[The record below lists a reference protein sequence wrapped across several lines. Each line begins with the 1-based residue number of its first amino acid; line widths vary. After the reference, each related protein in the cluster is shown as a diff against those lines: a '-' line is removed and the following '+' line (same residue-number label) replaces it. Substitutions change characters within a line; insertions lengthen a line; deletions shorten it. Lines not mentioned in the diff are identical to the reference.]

1 MRDIYEKQSSSSP
14 GVSNYASS
22 SGLSGDDKEIG
33 YRATTSNHPY
43 VLAKMSSIHNLPNKI
58 DLNLARM
65 VIVYTFNPSM
75 CIYNAIV
82 P

>member
-1 MRDIYEKQSSSSP
+1 MRDIYEKQSSSP
-14 GVSNYASS
+14 AVSNYASS

-65 VIVYTFNPSM
+65 VIVYIFNPSM